1 MTAIELRIRE
11 NAALVERTLT
21 DRTAVVKSLAA
32 LSADE
37 ALATLMRAEDY
48 SLMAGGKRI
57 RPTLVIE
64 CCRAL
69 GGEVE
74 AALPFGCAV
83 EMIHTYSLIHDDL
96 PCMDDDDLRRG
107 KPTSHKMF
115 GEATAILAGDGLLTD
130 AFSVVA
136 ANTRVSEGTRLDAVR
151 ILSAAAGS
159 AGMVGGQ
166 VMDME
171 GETRRLPLDTLRALH
186 ARKTGAM
193 IRASAQLGALAAGCE
208 EGSAAWQAL
217 TVYAER
223 IGLAFQVIDDM
234 LDATADPALL
244 GKSVGKDRD
253 AQKTTFLTYYSV
265 DEAAAY
271 ARALTDEACAAIR
284 PFDTEGVLC
293 ELARYL
299 AGRAY

>member
-1 MTAIELRIRE
+1 MMTLEERLHD
-11 NAALVERTLT
+11 NAALVEQALAERARTLP
-21 DRTAVVKSLAA
+21 SLVA
-32 LSADE
+32 LTSDG
-37 ALATLMRAEDY
+37 ALTTLLRAEDH

-57 RPTLVIE
+57 RPTLAIE

-107 KPTSHKMF
+107 KPTCHKVF

-136 ANTRVSEGTRLDAVR
+136 ANTRVSEKTRLDAVR
-151 ILSAAAGS
+151 ILSTAAGS

-166 VMDME
+166 MMDME
-171 GETRRLPLDTLRALH
+171 GETRHLPLETLCALH

-193 IRASAQLGALAAGCE
+193 IRASAQLGALAAGCDE
-208 EGSAAWQAL
+208 ASEAWRAL

-223 IGLAFQVIDDM
+223 VGLAFQVVDDI

-244 GKSVGKDRD
+244 GKSVGKDQN

-265 DEAAAY
+265 EDAASY
-271 ARALTDEACAAIR
+271 ARELTDEACAAVR
-284 PFDTEGVLC
+284 SFDADGVLR

-299 AGRAY
+299 AKRVY

>member
-1 MTAIELRIRE
+1 MKTIESRLQE
-11 NAALVERTLT
+11 NAALVEQALRARTET
-21 DRTAVVKSLAA
+21 VTSLA
-32 LSADE
+32 LLGSDD
-37 ALATLMRAEDY
+37 ALATLLRAEDY

-57 RPTLVIE
+57 RPTLAIE

-69 GGEVE
+69 GGDVE

-96 PCMDDDDLRRG
+96 PCMDNDDLRRG
-107 KPTSHKMF
+107 KPTNHKVF

-130 AFSVVA
+130 AFSVAVA
-136 ANTRVSEGTRLDAVR
+136 NDRVSESARLAAVR
-151 ILSAAAGS
+151 ILAAAAGS

-193 IRASAQLGALAAGCE
+193 IRASVQLGALAAGCE

-217 TVYAER
+217 TLYADK
-223 IGLAFQVIDDM
+223 IGLAFQVVDDV

-244 GKSVGKDRD
+244 GKSVGKDQN
-253 AQKTTFLTYYSV
+253 AQKTTFLSYYSV
-265 DEAAAY
+265 E
-271 ARALTDEACAAIR
+271 
-284 PFDTEGVLC
+284 
-293 ELARYL
+293 
-299 AGRAY
+299 

>member
-1 MTAIELRIRE
+1 MMMLEERLRA
-11 NAALVERTLT
+11 NAALVEQALSE
-21 DRTAVVKSLAA
+21 RTATVATLAP
-32 LSADE
+32 LSTDG
-37 ALATLMRAEDY
+37 ALATLLRAENY

-69 GGEVE
+69 GGRVE
-74 AALPFGCAV
+74 DALPFGCAV

-96 PCMDDDDLRRG
+96 PCMDNDDLRRG
-107 KPTSHKMF
+107 KPTSHKVF

-130 AFSVVA
+130 AFAVVA
-136 ANTRVSEGTRLDAVR
+136 ANTRVSETARVAAVR
-151 ILSAAAGS
+151 ILAEAAGR

-171 GETRRLPLDTLRALH
+171 GETRRLPIETLRALH

-193 IRASAQLGALAAGCE
+193 IRASVQLGALAAACS
-208 EGSAAWQAL
+208 EGSEAWQAL

-223 IGLAFQVIDDM
+223 IGLAFQVVDDI

-244 GKSVGKDRD
+244 GKSVGKDQN
-253 AQKTTFLTYYSV
+253 AQKTTFLTYDSV
-265 DEAAAY
+265 EVAAAY
-271 ARALTDEACAAIR
+271 ARRLTEEACEAVR
-284 PFDTEGVLC
+284 PFDTDGVLC

-299 AGRAY
+299 AGRVY

>member
-1 MTAIELRIRE
+1 MKTIESRLQE
-11 NAALVERTLT
+11 NAALVEQALRARMQTV
-21 DRTAVVKSLAA
+21 ASLAR
-32 LSADE
+32 LTSDD
-37 ALATLMRAEDY
+37 ALATLARAEDY

-57 RPTLVIE
+57 RPTLALE

-69 GGEVE
+69 GGDVE

-96 PCMDDDDLRRG
+96 PCMDNDDLRRG
-107 KPTSHKMF
+107 KPTSHKVF

-136 ANTRVSEGTRLDAVR
+136 ANDRVSERARLEAVR
-151 ILSAAAGS
+151 ILAAAAGS
-159 AGMVGGQ
+159 VGMVGGQ

-193 IRASAQLGALAAGCE
+193 IRASVQLGALAAGCE
-208 EGSAAWQAL
+208 EASAAWQAL
-217 TVYAER
+217 TIYAER
-223 IGLAFQVIDDM
+223 IGLAFQVVDDM

-244 GKSVGKDRD
+244 GKSVGKDQN
-253 AQKTTFLTYYSV
+253 AQKTTFLTYFSV

-271 ARALTDEACAAIR
+271 ARRLTDEACEEVR
-284 PFDTEGVLC
+284 PYDTHGVLC
-293 ELARYL
+293 ELAHYL
-299 AGRAY
+299 AARAY